1 MQGLEQTY
9 RTVQLTGVREKAAK
23 PYVCFKKE
31 LKVVGSCV
39 LQHCINTVI
48 VHESFHTRMSYSHST
63 DFCKEKKTSHFGSMF
78 SCCFF
83 PMTMSMSAIKVQHC
97 TNQFQ
102 SLRQQCGNIKSNI

>member
-9 RTVQLTGVREKAAK
+9 RTLQLTGVREKAAK

-63 DFCKEKKTSHFGSMF
+63 DFCKEKKLHILAQ
-78 SCCFF
+78 CFPAAF
-83 PMTMSMSAIKVQHC
+83 
-97 TNQFQ
+97 
-102 SLRQQCGNIKSNI
+102 LL